1 LLFLDKIFTQTQ
13 TSLIHLIILLL
24 VVGTTTYFGANPVVA
39 QGTVNDSQVQLRIL
53 DPNPNL
59 INLESGALI
68 NDVSAIHSINDTRIG
83 TIADG
88 VSKLLLVASYEN
100 PLNFTILDNDNNSQ
114 SKGTLSSLSS
124 NPASIELQNSTVI
137 VDPQIT
143 DSEIPVVTAVYTPP
157 LTYPNDTFETTA
169 ENHETIK
176 LLVEDVVNPSNKTEI
191 SLSLYPVPVVLV
203 HGIWSNPDESWI
215 QTNFTETLETA
226 NIEVYLADYRGHNAE
241 TFDPYSITSIGNYG
255 IDSIRNSVSEIL
267 DSYRNDGIAASQV
280 DIVGHSMGGLM
291 ARGFVQQPDFVNEN
305 NYFQG
310 YIHRLITIGTPH
322 YGAHLADIL
331 FDYRNNWYC
340 IQSNVIIN
348 PSLCLPQY
356 LKQLK
361 TIFEQDYQSPIDKG
375 GVEALA
381 PGSIAYSHLC
391 ETNVPSYA
399 IAGSW
404 APKATNSHS
413 SMEIFYKT
421 IIGNLFFDLDKD
433 GFQGYFEGNNDLQ
446 VSIDSQV
453 GGLASQ
459 FRTINSTIPNQSEVY
474 SNTVHSSSFI
484 ALEDQNVTSELK
496 SKDIQNDVVTLLHSP
511 QDKFASAIGLGSPCQ
526 IPQ

>member
-1 LLFLDKIFTQTQ
+1 M
-13 TSLIHLIILLL
+13 H
-24 VVGTTTYFGANPVVA
+24 
-39 QGTVNDSQVQLRIL
+39 
-53 DPNPNL
+53 
-59 INLESGALI
+59 
-68 NDVSAIHSINDTRIG
+68 
-83 TIADG
+83 
-88 VSKLLLVASYEN
+88 
-100 PLNFTILDNDNNSQ
+100 
-114 SKGTLSSLSS
+114 
-124 NPASIELQNSTVI
+124 
-137 VDPQIT
+137 
-143 DSEIPVVTAVYTPP
+143 
-157 LTYPNDTFETTA
+157 
-169 ENHETIK
+169 
-176 LLVEDVVNPSNKTEI
+176 
-191 SLSLYPVPVVLV
+191 
-203 HGIWSNPDESWI
+203 
-215 QTNFTETLETA
+215 
-226 NIEVYLADYRGHNAE
+226 LADYREHNAE
-241 TFDPYSITSIGNYG
+241 TFDPYSIPSIGNYG

-280 DIVGHSMGGLM
+280 DIVGHSLGGLI
-291 ARGFVQQPDFVNEN
+291 ARGFAQQPGYIDED

-361 TIFEQDYQSPIDKG
+361 TLFEQDYQRPIDKG
-375 GVEALA
+375 GIEALA
-381 PGSIAYSHLC
+381 PGSIAYNHLC
-391 ETNVPSYA
+391 ETNVTSYA

-413 SMEIFYKT
+413 SIEIFYRT
-421 IIGNLFFDLDKD
+421 ITGNIFFDLDKD

-459 FRTINSTIPNQSEVY
+459 FRTVNSTLPNQSEVY

-511 QDKFASAIGLGSPCQ
+511 QDKFANTIGLGSPCQ